1 MGREKEEEKEE
12 RRKEKEK
19 GGGMEDCD
27 NSSLTGEIARMSLLA
42 FLDLLGL
49 CAENMNFD
57 QGKFL
62 YFPASLTFFFFFW
75 PCRSLFS
82 PKRKSLDYDDN
93 KNVHLQTSA

>member
-62 YFPASLTFFFFFW
+62 YFPASLTFFFFFLALQE
-75 PCRSLFS
+75 SVQ
-82 PKRKSLDYDDN
+82 PKKKIFRL
-93 KNVHLQTSA
+93 